1 MTDSNGRPV
10 SPVNGQPLPEGRR
23 FEPGDRAREIGR
35 KGGKN
40 SKAKQKMRKTLREEL
55 LALLSEQIT
64 DKNSGR
70 QMEAQRAMSTALIQ
84 QALRGNV
91 KAFEIVRDTIGEKPV
106 DNISISATDMSA
118 LDEAFSKAKDDAE

>member
-1 MTDSNGRPV
+1 MKTN
-10 SPVNGQPLPEGRR
+10 EMK
-23 FEPGDRAREIGR
+23 RA
-35 KGGKN
+35 
-40 SKAKQKMRKTLREEL
+40 RKTLREEL

-70 QMEAQRAMSTALIQ
+70 KMEAQRAMSTALIQ

-118 LDEAFSKAKDDAE
+118 LDEAFDKATGGAE

>member
-118 LDEAFSKAKDDAE
+118 LDEAFDKATGGSE

>member
-106 DNISISATDMSA
+106 DNISISTTDMSA
-118 LDEAFSKAKDDAE
+118 LDDAFAKATGGEE

>member
-106 DNISISATDMSA
+106 DNISVSTPDMTA
-118 LDEAFSKAKDDAE
+118 LDEAFSKVDSTP

>member
-106 DNISISATDMSA
+106 DNISISTTDMSA